1 MNLIATLAFAAAL
14 VVNASAIHLTDL
26 RCESL
31 VHPIGIDTAVPR
43 FSWRLVDPQAT
54 RGQRQ
59 TAWQI
64 IANSGTSTLWD
75 SGKIESSESMHI
87 DYGGEQLR
95 SNQPVRW
102 KVRVWDMDGNPT
114 PWSEEATFATGLLDP
129 ADWKGAWIAHPTAK
143 QTEHVWF
150 RKSFTLDDVPDYA
163 FVHTASIGYHE
174 LYVNGTRIGSEVL
187 APSLTNLQK
196 RVLYVTRDIAPHLRA
211 GKNVV
216 ALWTGSGWA
225 RADGSY
231 GKGVWMQDT
240 LVKCQLD
247 MSDGFSLHSDATW
260 KCHVSSSSYRGLW
273 KGGGEGEYGGEIID
287 ARRHILDWNTPGFDD
302 SAWPTAVTAKKE
314 GIVLSAQMLEPD
326 RIVETLKPVTITEAN
341 GNFIFDMGRNFT
353 GWIELNLRDG
363 SEGQVVR
370 ITTANRP
377 GPLVEFDQE
386 SHYIH
391 DASGKGTFRHR
402 FNYQAGRWI
411 TIHNPGYRPEPDD
424 LKGHIITNDVTR
436 IGRFESSE
444 PLFNAIYETDIR
456 TFIANTVN
464 GVTMDCPHRERF
476 GYGEVQLACSWGC
489 SIPHFL
495 AASYWRHVSRNWADV
510 QRDDGFINTIAPQT
524 YNGAG
529 GTLWNSALVTLN
541 RESYHA
547 YNDLRQLRDAYPAMK
562 RWADFLHASVSED
575 GVLVPYDR
583 VSRFLG
589 DWATPHGSEYG
600 DTPEAALFN
609 NCVYA
614 YNLITLVEAAHALG
628 QPDDAKLYQQRL
640 DALRK
645 NAHRHFYDAENQRY
659 IDGRQLA
666 MAFPLY
672 VGITPESEREAV
684 MAGFIEEITARK
696 PYLDTGSSGLPIL
709 LKFLVEHAGR
719 ADILAD
725 ILARTEAPGYGHFLK
740 NGATTWP
747 EYWKGEDDNSHIHTC
762 YTGISGVFTRA
773 IGGIRPDPAHP
784 GMKHF
789 LIQPQ
794 LVGTLTHANTTAA
807 SYYGDIICNWS
818 RTGTTAT
825 FDITVPPNTTATFHI
840 PAADTNNVHE
850 SGKPVTQAEGV
861 TPQGNQ
867 DSTQILHLRA
877 GRYQF
882 TTTNSPP
889 PASQVKEKP

>member
-1 MNLIATLAFAAAL
+1 MKHLAAFTTIGAL
-14 VVNASAIHLTDL
+14 VCSASALALHSVDL

-31 VHPIGIDTAVPR
+31 VEPAGIDTALPR
-43 FSWRLVDPQAT
+43 FSWRIVDPEAT
-54 RGQRQ
+54 RGQHQ

-64 IANSGTSTLWD
+64 VASDGAAVLWD
-75 SGKIESSESMHI
+75 SGKTASGESMHI
-87 DYGGEQLR
+87 QYAGKPLR
-95 SNQPVRW
+95 SNQRVHW
-102 KVRVWDMDGNPT
+102 KVRVWDMDGKPA
-114 PWSEEATFATGLLDP
+114 PWSDESFFSTGLLDP
-129 ADWKGAWIAHPTAK
+129 ADWKGEWLAHPTAA
-143 QTEHVWF
+143 QTDHLWF
-150 RKSFTLDDVPDYA
+150 RKSFTLDAVPAHA
-163 FVHTASIGYHE
+163 FAHIASIGYHE
-174 LYVNGTRIGSEVL
+174 LYVNGTRIGDGVL

-196 RVLYVTRDIAPHLRA
+196 RALYVTRDIAPHLRQ
-211 GKNVV
+211 GENVI

-231 GKGVWMQDT
+231 GKGIWMQDS

-247 MSDGFSLHSDATW
+247 TSDGFSLHSDASW

-273 KGGGEGEYGGEIID
+273 KGGGQGEYGGEIID
-287 ARRHILDWNTPGFDD
+287 ARRHIPLWNTVEFDD
-302 SAWPTAVTAKKE
+302 SAWPDAVIGKKD
-314 GIVLSAQMLEPD
+314 GIILSAHLLEPD
-326 RIVETLKPVTITEAN
+326 RIVETLEPVSVTES
-341 GNFIFDMGRNFT
+341 GGHFTFDMGRNFT
-353 GWIELNLRDG
+353 GWIELDLRNG
-363 SEGQVVR
+363 REGQLVR

-377 GPLVEFDQE
+377 GHLVEYDQE

-391 DASGKGTFRHR
+391 DASGTGTFRHR

-411 TIHNPGYRPEPDD
+411 TVHNPGYRPALKD

-436 IGRFESSE
+436 IGSFECSE

-464 GVTMDCPHRERF
+464 GVTMDCPHRERY
-476 GYGEVQLACSWGC
+476 GYGEIQLACSWGC

-495 AASYWRHVSRNWADV
+495 AAPYWRKVSRDWADV
-510 QRDDGFINTIAPQT
+510 QRDDGFINTIAPQI

-529 GTLWNSALVTLN
+529 GTLWSSALVTLN
-541 RESYHA
+541 RESHLA
-547 YNDLRQLRDAYPAMK
+547 YRDLRQLQEAYPAMK
-562 RWADFLHASVSED
+562 RWLDFLHDSVSGD

-600 DTPEAALFN
+600 NTPEAALFN

-614 YNLITLVEAAHALG
+614 YNLIVLVEAATALG
-628 QPDDAKLYQQRL
+628 CGEDAANYQKRL
-640 DALRK
+640 DALRE
-645 NAHRHFYDAENQRY
+645 NAHRHFYDAENKRY

-684 MAGFIEEITARK
+684 MAGFIEEITVRK

-725 ILARTEAPGYGHFLK
+725 ILARTGPPGYGHFLET
-740 NGATTWP
+740 GATTWP
-747 EYWKGEDDNSHIHTC
+747 EYWTGENNTSQIHTC

-773 IGGIRPDPAHP
+773 IGGIRPDPAQP

-794 LVGTLTHANTTAA
+794 LVGKLTHANTTAA
-807 SYYGDIICNWS
+807 SYYGDIVCNWS
-818 RTGTTAT
+818 RKGTTAT
-825 FDITVPPNTTATFHI
+825 FEITVPPNTAATFHI
-840 PAADTNNVHE
+840 PAASIGHMRE
-850 SGKPVTQAEGV
+850 SGKPVTEAAGV
-861 TPQGNQ
+861 TRIGQHGP
-867 DSTQILHLRA
+867 TQILRLGS

-882 TTTNSPP
+882 TSTSAPVAAPP
-889 PASQVKEKP
+889 DK